1 MIPTRATTRR
11 SILAGAA
18 GLLATPAI
26 IGRAAAATRGVT
38 DTEIIIG
45 MMTDLSGVTAV
56 QGSNA
61 ANSIRMAFDDINA
74 KGGINGRKIHFIT
87 EDMEYLVPKA
97 VQAMNKL
104 VNRDDIFLSIASGGT
119 PQMDAVLPMML
130 EKGVPSVFPLTC
142 ARSMYE
148 PLNKYKY
155 GQFSS
160 YYDQMR
166 ACVKYFAETKG
177 RKVIGSMYQDTD
189 FGRDVH
195 AGVVAQVEA
204 MKLKLGGISASRPTD
219 VDFNAQ
225 VTRLKEAGCDL
236 VCMGTIVKDTIII
249 LQTAHK
255 MGWDVDFCGQFAT
268 YSTAVAE
275 APGEPAEGFYSMS
288 PGLYAYSDDPRPAV
302 RDVGTRY
309 KQRFGIEINYL
320 GEAGY
325 ASASCLI
332 EVLQRAG
339 RDLNPDTFQ
348 TSMES
353 IKDWRDIFGGPPLTI
368 TPTDHHASTQS
379 FLSVV
384 KKTRWTPVVA
394 EPLGY

>member
-1 MIPTRATTRR
+1 MHMTTRR
-11 SILAGAA
+11 AVLAATA
-18 GLLATPAI
+18 GLLSTPAI
-26 IGRAAAATRGVT
+26 LGKAAAAVRGVS

-61 ANSIRMAFDDINA
+61 ANSIRMAFDDVNA
-74 KGGINGRKIHFIT
+74 KGGIHGRKIRFIV

-104 VNRDDIFLSIASGGT
+104 VNRDNIFLSISSGGT

-155 GQFSS
+155 GQFAS
-160 YYDQMR
+160 YFDQMR

-177 RKVIGSMYQDTD
+177 KKVIGSMYQDTD

-195 AGVVAQVEA
+195 AGVVAQVDA

-219 VDFNAQ
+219 TDFNAQ
-225 VTRLKEAGCDL
+225 VTRLKEARCDL

-249 LQTAHK
+249 LQTARK
-255 MGWDVDFCGQFAT
+255 MGWTDVEFCGQFAT

-288 PGLYAYSDDPRPAV
+288 PGVYAYNDDPRPAV
-302 RDVGTRY
+302 RDVTTRY
-309 KQRFGIEINYL
+309 RQRFGIEINYL

-325 ASASCLI
+325 AAAMCLSD
-332 EVLQRAG
+332 VLQRAG

-348 TSMES
+348 ASMES
-353 IKDWRDIFGGPPLTI
+353 IRDWRDIFGGPPLTI
-368 TPTDHHASTQS
+368 TPADHHASTQS
-379 FLSVV
+379 CLSVV

-394 EPLGY
+394 EPLSY

>member
-1 MIPTRATTRR
+1 MKISRAFTRR
-11 SILAGAA
+11 SAMAGSAA
-18 GLLATPAI
+18 VLFSPAI
-26 IGRAAAATRGVT
+26 SRGAAAATRGVT
-38 DTEIIIG
+38 DTEILIG

-61 ANSIRMAFDDINA
+61 ANSIRMAFDEINE
-74 KGGINGRKIHFIT
+74 KGGVNGRKIHFIA

-104 VNRDDIFLSIASGGT
+104 VNRDNIFLAISSGGT
-119 PQMDAVLPMML
+119 PQMDAVLPMMI
-130 EKGVPSVFPLTC
+130 EKQVPSVFPLTC

-148 PLNKYKY
+148 PLSKFKY
-155 GQFSS
+155 GQFAS

-166 ACVKYFAETKG
+166 SCVKYFAEAKG

-189 FGRDVH
+189 FGKDVH

-204 MKLKLGGISASRPTD
+204 MGLKLGAVSASRPTD
-219 VDFNAQ
+219 TDFNAQ
-225 VTRLKEAGCDL
+225 VIRLKEAGCDL

-249 LQTAHK
+249 LQTARK
-255 MGWDVDFCGQFAT
+255 MGYSPDFCGQFAT

-288 PGLYAYSDDPRPAV
+288 PGVYAYPDDPRPAV
-302 RDVGTRY
+302 REVGARY
-309 KQRFGIEINYL
+309 KQKFGLDINYL

-325 ASASCLI
+325 AAASLVI
-332 EVLQRAG
+332 DVLQRAG
-339 RDLNPDTFQ
+339 RDLTLDSFQ
-348 TSMES
+348 TAMES
-353 IKDWRDIFGGPPLTI
+353 TKDWRDIFGGPPLTI
-368 TPTDHHASTQS
+368 TPTSHHASNQS

-384 KKTRWTPVVA
+384 KKTRWTPVVP